1 MPAAPSRASV
11 IAGKAFVIVDAI
23 DGTGAVLRQVESN
36 FFQTGR
42 RLQMLGTSVFTKA
55 LMASV
60 PSALSTRIFTQFD
73 DSMRRVEAR
82 ATGTAEEMAGLRDQ
96 ARALGMNSAF
106 SARQVALLMDT
117 LGQLKFTRA
126 DIGAMTHPILM
137 LGRTA
142 GSNLNPEGDIQNA
155 ANLVG
160 QAIMMYGLE
169 AKDAA
174 RVADIFTQAANES
187 NFALDDLIIAMAT
200 AGPVARQYGMSL
212 EETLATMM
220 VMRDVSIDASVAGT
234 GLRNIFL
241 KASDK
246 KAVDDFNKMMMDAT
260 GSTIEFVDAAGNLQ
274 RPVDILKAFFN
285 LTQKLGTARKGE
297 LLAELFGLRAITP
310 ATAVAS
316 NIRGFEES
324 LAALTGPE
332 SIGATSRAYKTIE
345 GGLGGA
351 MRAMLNSFE
360 GLAITVGETLSK
372 TFTTIGAI
380 VNNTVNVLNRFIQ
393 ANRDLIVKFNLLLAA
408 TFVLAAGLFTLGT
421 AFRLVSYVMH
431 PLVALSG
438 VLISLFRMMVVQVYA
453 LAASLISLAAS
464 GVMLLARSFGQLV
477 TLAGSII
484 AVVIPALTVL
494 TNVTLRLL
502 LILGRVIIFF
512 PKLLIVIGSLGQMLF
527 WLARASI
534 PAMIAAMQSLS
545 ATIFAFA
552 MLAWTDFLL
561 VAEAFRGL
569 QLAFV
574 SMVVKFLKPALLMAT
589 RAVAVFSAAVA
600 RQFFIL
606 GMFILRDF
614 AFKVFAA
621 LVSFI
626 VIGLFH
632 MGGLLISIFT
642 GIIGGLISLT
652 ISLITTLGLALAGA
666 IAGTFLLLIPLVV
679 AAGSALLTL
688 LGSLAAAIGSLAM
701 IIWTAVQPA
710 LQFLLLAFQ
719 KLWKTGSQI
728 LKGVVDAL
736 MRGDLQAAMDISIQ
750 GMKVLWLELQDTVLS
765 IWERIKLKFDEIMNA
780 ITIKFK
786 EFYRNLLQFD
796 FDYNPLNS
804 ADTKIERAIQ
814 IAFLDKNIKHLK
826 KKKFEPDDKASVMR
840 QGAIIFEK
848 LKLFSQIA
856 VNRLLPQA
864 GLLNFNNLPVGEPFG
879 APPAEIQNLVRDGVS
894 TGISG
899 GKALDAMQQ
908 GSVEAAKAAYENEMN
923 RRENIQAQQ
932 LKAAEEANNKLGN
945 IERNTRNLTNL
956 QPTVVGV
963 V

>member
-332 SIGATSRAYKTIE
+332 SIGATSRAYKTMESGI
-345 GGLGGA
+345 GGA
-351 MRAMLNSFE
+351 ARRAGNAFE
-360 GLAITVGETLSK
+360 GLGLTIGETLAGAVTAVGAAAQKLVMFLNAWVKENK
-372 TFTTIGAI
+372 TLVI
-380 VNNTVNVLNRFIQ
+380 VI
-393 ANRDLIVKFNLLLAA
+393 NLL
-408 TFVLAAGLFTLGT
+408 VAGLF
-421 AFRLVSYVMH
+421 
-431 PLVALSG
+431 P
-438 VLISLFRMMVVQVYA
+438 
-453 LAASLISLAAS
+453 
-464 GVMLLARSFGQLV
+464 
-477 TLAGSII
+477 
-484 AVVIPALTVL
+484 
-494 TNVTLRLL
+494 
-502 LILGRVIIFF
+502 
-512 PKLLIVIGSLGQMLF
+512 
-527 WLARASI
+527 
-534 PAMIAAMQSLS
+534 
-545 ATIFAFA
+545 
-552 MLAWTDFLL
+552 
-561 VAEAFRGL
+561 
-569 QLAFV
+569 
-574 SMVVKFLKPALLMAT
+574 
-589 RAVAVFSAAVA
+589 
-600 RQFFIL
+600 
-606 GMFILRDF
+606 
-614 AFKVFAA
+614 
-621 LVSFI
+621 
-626 VIGLFH
+626 
-632 MGGLLISIFT
+632 
-642 GIIGGLISLT
+642 
-652 ISLITTLGLALAGA
+652 
-666 IAGTFLLLIPLVV
+666 
-679 AAGSALLTL
+679 
-688 LGSLAAAIGSLAM
+688 LAAAIFLVGTAFKLVFYVLHPITVLVGTLISVFRLLIAFTVALSTSLITLAVHALQLVARGFMMVVGVITSYVIPAFIFALRTVMSFIVGGLIALGIMLVNNAAAIAAWATLVWSAYRQLMKAFAMMIVDFLKPMIRIVVLWIAKFSLTLAALIGQLGLFLLKDFGFKVFSALASFIIVGMGHIATILLGMLGSLLSLTFTAIASAIGTIITTAFMSLLGLLTGALLFILPVILSLLTGLIGVVSVLATALWSMVTALATGIYNVAKPAVVSLINELLKLRWTVAQAM
-701 IIWTAVQPA
+701 QGISSALMKGDYESAMKIGVQSLKIIWMELKNYILDIWDGVLVKIMQTFQQVKIVAFRLYADLLRFNAKWNPA
-710 LQFLLLAFQ
+710 ADREQNLL
-719 KLWKTGSQI
+719 
-728 LKGVVDAL
+728 DAIDL
-736 MRGDLQAAMDISIQ
+736 DLQALDMELNPIQ
-750 GMKVLWLELQDTVLS
+750 AKKKDPREQFERQGEIFLEKMKLLTLMG
-765 IWERIKLKFDEIMNA
+765 IAKLKPSIFDIA
-780 ITIKFK
+780 G
-786 EFYRNLLQFD
+786 FD
-796 FDYNPLNS
+796 
-804 ADTKIERAIQ
+804 
-814 IAFLDKNIKHLK
+814 
-826 KKKFEPDDKASVMR
+826 
-840 QGAIIFEK
+840 K
-848 LKLFSQIA
+848 LPEG
-856 VNRLLPQA
+856 V
-864 GLLNFNNLPVGEPFG
+864 PFG